1 MGGGW
6 CSPLPPSHLHHSEG
20 RKKKRRR
27 RRSSVHMVTTSYAA
41 EVVSPLSKSQPQLK
55 KKRTKIHLK
64 ITAGYSDLAKK

>member
-1 MGGGW
+1 MRGGW

-20 RKKKRRR
+20 RKKKR

>member
-20 RKKKRRR
+20 RGKKRR

>member
-20 RKKKRRR
+20 RKKKKK

>member
-20 RKKKRRR
+20 RGKKKRR

-41 EVVSPLSKSQPQLK
+41 EVVSPLSNSQPQLK